1 MALRSK
7 AGPDGAEQCLK
18 GVDKEMKFLS
28 LSWLPQHKGSFISGL
43 LLTQDPLCPSKKKKK
58 REGSDVFIFEI
69 EPRGAEKEEEKGEG
83 QNLS

>member
-43 LLTQDPLCPSKKKKK
+43 LLTQDPLCPSKKKK
-58 REGSDVFIFEI
+58 REKVQMFSFLKSS
-69 EPRGAEKEEEKGEG
+69 PEG
-83 QNLS
+83 QKKRRRKGKGKT